1 MIAIDGMIR
10 EPARPALI
18 TRFRPMANL
27 EKPLPGNDDNAI
39 TIHELLEHPVLRPSA
54 IRLVCAVSKLM
65 KVQKASGPPF
75 TKYEAELYREIR
87 RIFFDL
93 DPEEKD
99 SAFSLPAEITA
110 DIFDD
115 L

>member
-1 MIAIDGMIR
+1 MIR

-54 IRLVCAVSKLM
+54 IRLVCAVSKLL
-65 KVQKASGPPF
+65 KVQKTAGPPF

-87 RIFFDL
+87 RIFFEL
-93 DPEEKD
+93 EPIEKD
-99 SAFSLPAEITA
+99 NAFNLPLEITGSA
-110 DIFDD
+110 FDD

>member
-1 MIAIDGMIR
+1 MPD
-10 EPARPALI
+10 
-18 TRFRPMANL
+18 L

-65 KVQKASGPPF
+65 KVQKTSGPPF

-87 RIFFDL
+87 RIFFEIE
-93 DPEEKD
+93 PEEKD
-99 SAFSLPAEITA
+99 SAFTLPTEITA
-110 DIFDD
+110 SAFDD